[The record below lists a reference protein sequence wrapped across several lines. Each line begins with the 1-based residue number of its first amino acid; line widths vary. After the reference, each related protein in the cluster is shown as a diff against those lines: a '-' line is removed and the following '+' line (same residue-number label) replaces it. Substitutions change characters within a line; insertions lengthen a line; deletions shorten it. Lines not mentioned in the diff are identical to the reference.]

1 MNTVERRWGARK
13 SISCKVMLS
22 HSQQRLLHGRI
33 TDISISGMFIKTVTT
48 LLTNNNRV
56 NITLAIEDEGVTQ
69 ILKFQALTIRSTE
82 EGVGLKFENLSI
94 GVVKLLLIFLL
105 KDDDKESIEDHKI
118 VPMQLHKI
126 ELWRQIKIEHLLT
139 MRTGSGGW

>member
-1 MNTVERRWGARK
+1 MNTVEHRWGARK

-22 HSQQRLLHGRI
+22 HNQQRLLHGRI
-33 TDISISGMFIKTVTT
+33 IDISISGMFIKTVTT
-48 LLTNNNRV
+48 SLTNNSKV
-56 NITLAIEDEGVTQ
+56 NITLAIENEGVTQ
-69 ILKFQALTIRSTE
+69 ILQFQALIIRSTE
-82 EGVGLKFENLSI
+82 DGVGLKFENLSI

-105 KDDDKESIEDHKI
+105 KDDDKEIPVDHQI
-118 VPMQLHKI
+118 RPMQLHKV